1 MSNKNNRSDLKKF
14 FIKLFSIVIAI
25 IIIINVTYNLIFAE
39 KLESINKVLMLN
51 SKDNIEQLKDKLRLE
66 IKKGL
71 EKDKILNDEDAF
83 LIYKFYLMQVESF
96 ESLREFL

>member
-1 MSNKNNRSDLKKF
+1 MSNKNNRDDLKKF

-39 KLESINKVLMLN
+39 KLESINKILMLN
-51 SKDNIEQLKDKLRLE
+51 NKNNIEQLKDKLRLE

-71 EKDKILNDEDAF
+71 EKDKILSDEDAF
-83 LIYKFYLMQVESF
+83 LIYKFYNKIQKEIINTKKN
-96 ESLREFL
+96 

>member
-39 KLESINKVLMLN
+39 KLESINKILMLN
-51 SKDNIEQLKDKLRLE
+51 NKNNIEQLKDKLRLE

-71 EKDKILNDEDAF
+71 EKDKILSDEDAF
-83 LIYKFYLMQVESF
+83 LIYKFYNKIQKEIINTKKN
-96 ESLREFL
+96 

>member
-1 MSNKNNRSDLKKF
+1 MSNKNNRDDLKKF

-39 KLESINKVLMLN
+39 KLESINKILMLN
-51 SKDNIEQLKDKLRLE
+51 NKNNIEQLKDKLRLE

-71 EKDKILNDEDAF
+71 EKDKILSDEDAF
-83 LIYKFYLMQVESF
+83 LIYKFYNKIKKEIINTKKN
-96 ESLREFL
+96 

>member
-1 MSNKNNRSDLKKF
+1 MSNKNNRGDLKKF

-51 SKDNIEQLKDKLRLE
+51 NKNNIEQLKDKLRLE

-71 EKDKILNDEDAF
+71 EKDKILSDEDAF
-83 LIYKFYLMQVESF
+83 LIYKFYNKIKKEIINTKKN
-96 ESLREFL
+96 

>member
-51 SKDNIEQLKDKLRLE
+51 NKDNIEQLKDKLRLE

-71 EKDKILNDEDAF
+71 EKDKILSDEDAF
-83 LIYKFYLMQVESF
+83 LIYKFYNKIQKEIINTKKN
-96 ESLREFL
+96 

>member
-71 EKDKILNDEDAF
+71 EKDKILSDEDAF
-83 LIYKFYLMQVESF
+83 LIYKFYNKIQKEIINTKKN
-96 ESLREFL
+96 

>member
-1 MSNKNNRSDLKKF
+1 MSNKNNRDDLKKF

-39 KLESINKVLMLN
+39 KLESINKILMLN
-51 SKDNIEQLKDKLRLE
+51 NKNNIEQLKDKLRLE

-83 LIYKFYLMQVESF
+83 LIYKFYNKIKKEIINTKKN
-96 ESLREFL
+96 

>member
-83 LIYKFYLMQVESF
+83 LIYKFYNKIKKEIINTKKN
-96 ESLREFL
+96 

>member
-1 MSNKNNRSDLKKF
+1 MSNKNNRDDLKKF

-71 EKDKILNDEDAF
+71 EKDKILSDEDAF
-83 LIYKFYLMQVESF
+83 LIYKFYNKIQKEIINTKKN
-96 ESLREFL
+96 

>member
-51 SKDNIEQLKDKLRLE
+51 NKNNIEQLKDKLRLE

-71 EKDKILNDEDAF
+71 EKDKILSDEDAF
-83 LIYKFYLMQVESF
+83 LIYKFYNKIQKEIINTKKN
-96 ESLREFL
+96 